1 MCLYEIYTIT
11 TYTTVENKNL
21 KKYLKGNTAKSKKI
35 EKCIVSKIFTKKQDS
50 VFNLTSYSNSVKS
63 TQKY

>member
-1 MCLYEIYTIT
+1 MCLYEIYMIT

-35 EKCIVSKIFTKKQDS
+35 ESALCPKFLQKNKIRF
-50 VFNLTSYSNSVKS
+50 LI
-63 TQKY
+63 